1 VEFVNFGLAIV
12 LMAAAWLLVVELL
25 GWIDRHDRR

>member
-1 VEFVNFGLAIV
+1 VEFVNFSVAVV
-12 LMAAAWLLVVELL
+12 LMLAAWVLVVQVL